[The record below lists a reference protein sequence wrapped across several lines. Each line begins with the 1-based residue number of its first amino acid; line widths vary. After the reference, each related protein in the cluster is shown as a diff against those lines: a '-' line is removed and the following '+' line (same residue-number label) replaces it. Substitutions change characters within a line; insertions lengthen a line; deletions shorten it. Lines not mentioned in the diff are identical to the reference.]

1 MTQAAPAATPRTK
14 EYETIY
20 VLRPDVD
27 KDASEKLAAR
37 IQGVVGSEGG
47 TLTLIESWGR
57 RRLAYPVA
65 KHRRGVY
72 VYLKYL
78 GSGKT
83 VHEVE
88 RQLNLQ
94 DSVLKFQTVKVRD
107 DVETG
112 SVVVN
117 PDDLKFE
124 APEAQD
130 ETDADDSIERQLG
143 LDDSAPHDRRD
154 RMRDDDDMGDD
165 GDETP
170 GEGPSEGEDE
180 RS

>member
-1 MTQAAPAATPRTK
+1 MTQATPAASPRTK

-20 VLRPDVD
+20 VLRPDVE
-27 KDASEKLAAR
+27 KDAAEKLAAR
-37 IQGVVGSEGG
+37 MQGVVGGEGG
-47 TLTLIESWGR
+47 TLTLVESWGR

-78 GSGKT
+78 GNGRT

-88 RQLNLQ
+88 RHLNLQ
-94 DSVLKFQTVKVRD
+94 DVVLKFQTVKLRD
-107 DVETG
+107 EVEAA

-124 APEAQD
+124 APDAQD

-143 LDDSAPHDRRD
+143 LDDSAPHERRE
-154 RMRDDDDMGDD
+154 RHRDDDDGDMGDD
-165 GDETP
+165 SSGEETTD
-170 GEGPSEGEDE
+170 GEDE
-180 RS
+180 ES